1 MMKYPNIQLAYE
13 NEVIMHLLL
22 KCLSV
27 NRYERGT
34 VLELREMIQN
44 WKEKKGIISP
54 KEETQGRKKIKS
66 LYNTSSPI
74 K

>member
-1 MMKYPNIQLAYE
+1 MMKYPNIQLTYE

-44 WKEKKGIISP
+44 WKEKKGII
-54 KEETQGRKKIKS
+54 RIM
-66 LYNTSSPI
+66 
-74 K
+74 

>member
-1 MMKYPNIQLAYE
+1 MKYPNIQLTYE

-54 KEETQGRKKIKS
+54 KEEPQGRKKIKS